1 MKTMMKDECGMMK
14 GELAQRVTAARSE
27 RWLWAMYLEAEEWR
41 GCFVHLE
48 EALAD
53 AMRSGKWEP
62 GRAVYVALGRKM
74 TAAECAEWGV
84 EWPWYEVETRG
95 ALRVEF
101 CGSEGER
108 RAA

>member
-1 MKTMMKDECGMMK
+1 MMNDEGRMMN
-14 GELAQRVTAARSE
+14 GGLLAQRVTAVRCE

-48 EALAD
+48 EAVAD

-62 GRAVYVALGRKM
+62 GGAVFVALGRKL

-84 EWPWYEVETRG
+84 EWPWYEVEPRG

-101 CGSEGER
+101 CAVEKER
-108 RAA
+108 RAPL